1 MCPAPGISHPI
12 AGASTAIVL
21 TGAASATFAL
31 LVEFAILDNHNL
43 ALNFSRHFRR
53 LGAHQDVDLAA
64 HAKLR
69 QINAGLDREAGV
81 GKNLPLV
88 MNLEVVHVG
97 SVSMN
102 IGADGMSGAMNEIV
116 AVPGLL
122 NVSPCSPVDFPSRDA
137 ASRADRV
144 KHGLHSRVARIP
156 HDGKNLL
163 HAFRRR

>member
-88 MNLEVVHVG
+88 VNLEVVHVR
-97 SVSMN
+97 SVSMDF
-102 IGADGMSGAMNEIV
+102 GADGMSRAMNEIISV
-116 AVPGLL
+116 SRLL
-122 NVSPCSPVDFPSRDA
+122 DVSTRRPVHFPA
-137 ASRADRV
+137 
-144 KHGLHSRVARIP
+144 G
-156 HDGKNLL
+156 
-163 HAFRRR
+163 